1 MLLGLGVLGLCALI
15 AVAAAATWALQVAD
29 SGPQLREFK
38 LRNLGAA
45 SEVFAADGTSLGFI
59 TNDVLRT
66 PVPATEIPQVMRNA
80 VIAVEDKRFYEHGGV
95 DPEGIL
101 RAALR
106 NLSSDNSTQGASTL
120 EMQLIRNLYTGNNA
134 RSGLAGIKRK
144 IREAKLAQELEQAH
158 PGRRGKDWILN
169 QYLNAAPFGTVGGQQ
184 LLGVQAAA
192 RMYFRKSA
200 HALTLKEAALLAGL
214 PQAPSDYSPIQHP
227 QAATKR
233 RNEVLKLMGEQGYAS
248 AAAVQ
253 AAIAAP
259 LGINL
264 GHYYQRRRESYFF
277 DYVKREL
284 TAKYG
289 KEVVQAGGLKIH
301 TTLDLKMQQAA
312 KQAVLNGVA
321 GTNRSAAI
329 ATVDNATG
337 QIRALASTDSY
348 GARQFDLASQ
358 GSYAA
363 GSTFKVMVLMAAIA
377 AGVDPDTT
385 TYDSVPLKLFDPKY
399 GEIDVQT
406 YSHTYMGRSNLVRA
420 TLASDNSIYQQLDLD
435 LGPPAVTDAAVKLGI
450 PRSRLHNYP
459 AEGLGGLHRGVSPLM
474 MAHAYSTIADG
485 GWRNQLTSIKRV
497 CIPVAIGRYRCDNF
511 KRRRTRVFTDGQTY
525 EVTKILEQNVQA
537 GTGTAAQIG
546 CPAAGK
552 TGTVDNFSDAWFVGY
567 TPRLTSA
574 VWVGHADGRYS
585 LGAGAAGGVVAAP
598 IWGAYMKTAHGSY
611 CGAFP
616 QPKTP
621 FVPVP
626 FFGKYATDG
635 PVGNTAVDPNATSTD
650 TTTTDTT
657 TTGTTGGK
665 GNDNGNGPNNQ
676 KFPSGQYQGSPKTP
690 TVSPQ
695 APKPAPA
702 KPAPGDN
709 GGGAAPG

>member
-1 MLLGLGVLGLCALI
+1 MLGLGVIGLCALI

-29 SGPQLREFK
+29 SGPQLRDFK
-38 LRNLGAA
+38 LRNLGAS

-59 TNDVLRT
+59 SNDVLRT
-66 PVPATEIPQVMRNA
+66 PVPAARIPQVMRNA

-95 DPEGIL
+95 DPEGIA

-106 NLSSDNSTQGASTL
+106 NISSSGGTQGASTL
-120 EMQLIRNLYTGNNA
+120 EMQLIRNLYTGDSA
-134 RSGLAGIKRK
+134 RSGIAGFKRK
-144 IREAKLAQELEQAH
+144 IREARLAQELEKAH

-169 QYLNAAPFGTVGGQQ
+169 QYINAAPFGTVGGQE
-184 LLGVQAAA
+184 LLGVEAAA

-200 HALTLKEAALLAGL
+200 NGLTLKEAALLAGL
-214 PQAPSDYSPIQHP
+214 PQAPSDYSPILHP
-227 QAATKR
+227 RAATKR
-233 RNEVLKLMGEQGYAS
+233 RNEVLRLMEEQGYAS
-248 AAAVQ
+248 PSAVQ

-259 LGINL
+259 LGLNI
-264 GHYYQRRRESYFF
+264 GRYYQRRRESYFF

-284 TAKYG
+284 IAKYG
-289 KEVVQAGGLKIH
+289 KEVVLAGGLKIH
-301 TTLDLKMQQAA
+301 TSLDLKMQKAA

-329 ATVDNATG
+329 ATVDNSTG
-337 QIRALASTDSY
+337 QVKALASTDSY

-358 GSYAA
+358 GSFAA
-363 GSTFKVMVLMAAIA
+363 GSTFKVMVLMAAIH
-377 AGVDPDTT
+377 AGVDPNTT
-385 TYDSVPLKLFDPKY
+385 SYDSVPLKLDDPKY
-399 GEIDVQT
+399 GPIDVQT

-435 LGPPAVTDAAVKLGI
+435 LGPPAVTDAAVKMGI
-450 PRSRLHNYP
+450 PRSRLHDYP
-459 AEGLGGLHRGVSPLM
+459 AEALGGLHRGVSPLM

-485 GWRNQLTSIKRV
+485 GWRNRLTAIKRV
-497 CIPVAIGRYRCDNF
+497 CIPVTIGHYRCDDF
-511 KRRRTRVFTDGQTY
+511 KPRRTRVFTDGETN
-525 EVTKILEQNVQA
+525 EVTKILEQNVQG

-552 TGTVDNFSDAWFVGY
+552 TGTVDDFTDAWFVGY

-585 LGAGAAGGVVAAP
+585 LGGGAAGGVVAAP
-598 IWGAYMKTAHGSY
+598 IWGAYMKTARGSF

-626 FFGKYATDG
+626 FFGRYATDG
-635 PVGNTAVDPNATSTD
+635 PVGNTAVDPNATST
-650 TTTTDTT
+650 TDTT
-657 TTGTTGGK
+657 TTETSTTKTGE
-665 GNDNGNGPNNQ
+665 NGPNNQ

-695 APKPAPA
+695 APKPTPA
-702 KPAPGDN
+702 KPAPGGDGD